1 MKVPD
6 DFDFGQR
13 ELEANEELTAVAWA
27 ESNGWVVRKCQYIGR
42 RSCPDRFF
50 FGFGKII
57 PVEFKV
63 LRKGKKSA
71 FTAGQ
76 PEEHKRLAA
85 VGVEVKVFYT
95 ADSCIEFLKSQMPCS
110 LSETTL
116 KSREM

>member
-1 MKVPD
+1 MRVPS
-6 DFDFGQR
+6 DFDFDAP
-13 ELEANEELTAVAWA
+13 ELEVNEELTAVAWA
-27 ESNGWVVRKCQYIGR
+27 ESNGWEVRKMQYIGR

-50 FGFGKII
+50 FGYGKII
-57 PVEFKV
+57 PIEFKR

-95 ADSCIEFLKSQMPCS
+95 ADSAIAYLKTQM
-110 LSETTL
+110 
-116 KSREM
+116 

>member
-6 DFDFGQR
+6 DFDFETR

-27 ESNGWVVRKCQYIGR
+27 ESNGWVVRKMLYAGR

-71 FTAGQ
+71 FTVGQ

-95 ADSCIEFLKSQMPCS
+95 ADEAIDFLKSQMACS
-110 LSETTL
+110 ATVNTL

>member
-27 ESNGWVVRKCQYIGR
+27 ENNGWVVRAMSYRGR

-50 FGFGKII
+50 FGFGKTI

-71 FTAGQ
+71 FTVGQ

-95 ADSCIEFLKSQMPCS
+95 AASCIEFLQTQMPCS

>member
-1 MKVPD
+1 MKVPE
-6 DFDFGQR
+6 DFDFETR

-27 ESNGWVVRKCQYIGR
+27 ESNGWVVRAMSYRGR

-57 PVEFKV
+57 PAEFKV

-71 FTAGQ
+71 FTVGQ

-95 ADSCIEFLKSQMPCS
+95 ADEAIEFLKSQMACS
-110 LSETTL
+110 ATVNTL